1 MLAIAQRGREAGLMT
16 ERIVAADE
24 FAAVV
29 GLPSQIAQ
37 VDAPTIQVLLNASR
51 EDGAG
56 GRRAFLREGP
66 EQQTAANFPG
76 RVFDQG
82 QMQTLG
88 LGPELRDIA
97 QILGVGGDL
106 LEQAPG
112 RFHGGQILLA
122 LIFLSAFANQ
132 SVFAPD
138 ALDGHVRNGEI
149 KLSFQTSRSKGGQLA
164 TQRQDLLLNFGRCLV
179 WAMAMSTAV
188 FAQPGRPVL
197 LKAAQPFPHRW
208 HRGGKGTGGGF
219 DPVLAG
225 VLH

>member
-1 MLAIAQRGREAGLMT
+1 MNSLPLL
-16 ERIVAADE
+16 V
-24 FAAVV
+24 
-29 GLPSQIAQ
+29 LPSQIAQ
-37 VDAPTIQVLLNASR
+37 VDAPTIEVLLNASG

-56 GRRAFLREGP
+56 DRRSILCEGP

-82 QMQTLG
+82 QTQTLG
-88 LGPELRDIA
+88 LKPELWDNA

-106 LEQAPG
+106 LEQARG

-122 LIFLSAFANQ
+122 LIFPSAFAKQ

-149 KLSFQTSRSKGGQLA
+149 KLSFQTSRSKGEQLA
-164 TQRQDLLLNFGRCLV
+164 THGQDLLLDFGRSLV

-188 FAQPGRPVL
+188 FAQLGRPTL
-197 LKAAQPFPHRW
+197 LKAAQPFSAPSAPWWKRHGR
-208 HRGGKGTGGGF
+208 R
-219 DPVLAG
+219 V
-225 VLH
+225 